1 MPSLVKGSYRDARLK
16 AIDVPGN
23 REGTRKGHDQDARG
37 DWNSYL
43 SQWVHPFFPFIISF
57 SLAHASG
64 RCVQHLW
71 FWGRKFTLS
80 FVAKVPWLL
89 NDGIGIHSD
98 LLLKPML

>member
-1 MPSLVKGSYRDARLK
+1 MPFLVKDSYRDARLK
-16 AIDVPGN
+16 AIDVPGS
-23 REGTRKGHDQDARG
+23 REGTRKGHGQDARG
-37 DWNSYL
+37 DWNSCL
-43 SQWVHPFFPFIISF
+43 NPWVHPFFPFII
-57 SLAHASG
+57 SG

-98 LLLKPML
+98 LLLKPVL